1 MTRRA
6 LEDYLAMQYPFQVI
20 ADPDGGYV
28 VVFPDLPGC
37 MTQAET
43 IDEVSAMADDA
54 RRSWIS
60 AVYQDGEEVPLP
72 SYPEEYS
79 GKFVA
84 RVPRSLHR
92 HLAEEAERQGISLN
106 QHIVA
111 LLSRGDA
118 QSFLERRIAEIEE
131 RVSKRFDALFEPVDR
146 LHFPIA
152 QAPFSTDK
160 QGTPFG
166 PYFAAPKANQSRQVA
181 LVSEPL
187 AS

>member
-6 LEDYLAMQYPFQVI
+6 LEDYLEMQYPFQVI

-43 IDEVSAMADDA
+43 IEEISAMAEDV

-60 AVYQDGEEVPLP
+60 TVYQDGDEVPLP

-79 GKFVA
+79 GKFVV
-84 RVPRSLHR
+84 RLPRSLHR
-92 HLAEEAERQGISLN
+92 KLAEEAERQGVSLN
-106 QHIVA
+106 QHVVT

-118 QSFLERRIAEIEE
+118 QASLERQIGDLEDRLSSQLEAISEH
-131 RVSKRFDALFEPVDR
+131 VDR
-146 LHFPIA
+146 RLRFPVRDMPSA
-152 QAPFSTDK
+152 DRRVTMLPGAKPSTGKNKTD
-160 QGTPFG
+160 
-166 PYFAAPKANQSRQVA
+166 QVA
-181 LVSEPL
+181 L
-187 AS
+187 ASGAGAL